1 MTAGDGN
8 PRGGRLRPGTTHMIV
23 RISEAGI
30 RADVFDSESL
40 IQCQLEP
47 VFSIVHVVGNRGDS

>member
-1 MTAGDGN
+1 
-8 PRGGRLRPGTTHMIV
+8 MIV

-40 IQCQLEP
+40 TQCQLEP